1 MRGMSF
7 EWCVRNPR
15 GRYVDARSSV
25 SNIGLRGTRLHQ
37 MGFACSELH
46 SERTEKDSGGRDCGR
61 PAPVVTHLP
70 ESGGSHRRRSRGRTL
85 IVSGL
90 RRFAT
95 AGTAPNASLSGEQ
108 GRADA
113 ESENDQHAQARFEVV
128 EAKRVAT
135 GLVQRLLARRGCH
148 FGTVGSMGARLRCER
163 NGPPW
168 RAMFVRTALF
178 EQQLLRKQ
186 PYSEDRSVP

>member
-1 MRGMSF
+1 MGDTVTVAGWSPSVMRGMSF
-7 EWCVRNPR
+7 ELCVRNPR

-135 GLVQRLLARRGCH
+135 GLAPALTRQARLPLRYGRINGRASTLRAERPALARDVCPY
-148 FGTVGSMGARLRCER
+148 GA
-163 NGPPW
+163 
-168 RAMFVRTALF
+168 F
-178 EQQLLRKQ
+178 
-186 PYSEDRSVP
+186 